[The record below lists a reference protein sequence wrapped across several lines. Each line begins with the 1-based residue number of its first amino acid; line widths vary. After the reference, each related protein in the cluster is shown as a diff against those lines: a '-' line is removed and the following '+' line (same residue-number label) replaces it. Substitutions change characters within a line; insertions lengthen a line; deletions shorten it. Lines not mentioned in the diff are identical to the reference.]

1 MCRFKACV
9 SRYHCIMSKETNK
22 KFRVEAVHEKT
33 EASVDNS
40 QTQIV
45 ICCAEMVDTSLTNV
59 EV

>member
-1 MCRFKACV
+1 MYPDT
-9 SRYHCIMSKETNK
+9 SCIMSKETNK